1 MKLLLKSAKILD
13 KSSEFDNQIKDVLI
27 NNGIFE
33 KIENSISDDEAIVID
48 SENLHLSQGW
58 VDLKADFCDPGFEH
72 KETIHS
78 GLDQAAFGGFTH
90 VCILP
95 TTLPIV
101 D

>member
-33 KIENSISDDEAIVID
+33 KIENTISDDEAIVIE

-58 VDLKADFCDPGFEH
+58 VDLKADFCDP
-72 KETIHS
+72 
-78 GLDQAAFGGFTH
+78 
-90 VCILP
+90 
-95 TTLPIV
+95 
-101 D
+101 